1 MNMVYYN
8 GVKERKSC
16 MKYIDNDA
24 FIIEVEKAILESG
37 FTKRK
42 IAEALDMSPQNLNKL
57 LNKKNFSMADAKK
70 ILDVIGFEIEFE
82 IKRK

>member
-1 MNMVYYN
+1 MVYYN
-8 GVKERKSC
+8 GVKERKSY

-70 ILDVIGFEIEFE
+70 ILDVFGYEIEFE

>member
-8 GVKERKSC
+8 GVKERKSH

>member
-1 MNMVYYN
+1 MVYYN
-8 GVKERKSC
+8 GVKERKSY

-57 LNKKNFSMADAKK
+57 MKKKNFSMADAKK
-70 ILDVIGFEIEFE
+70 ILDVIGYKIEFE

>member
-1 MNMVYYN
+1 MVYYN
-8 GVKERKSC
+8 GVKERKSY

-70 ILDVIGFEIEFE
+70 ILDVIDYEIEFE

>member
-1 MNMVYYN
+1 MVYYN
-8 GVKERKSC
+8 GVKERKSN

-70 ILDVIGFEIEFE
+70 LLDVIGYEIEFE

>member
-1 MNMVYYN
+1 MVYYN
-8 GVKERKSC
+8 GVKERKPF
-16 MKYIDNDA
+16 MKYIDTDA

-70 ILDVIGFEIEFE
+70 ILDVIGYEIEFE

>member
-1 MNMVYYN
+1 
-8 GVKERKSC
+8 

-24 FIIEVEKAILESG
+24 FIIEVEKAILESE

-70 ILDVIGFEIEFE
+70 ILDVIGYEIEFE

>member
-1 MNMVYYN
+1 
-8 GVKERKSC
+8 

-42 IAEALDMSPQNLNKL
+42 IAEVLDMSPQNLNKL

-70 ILDVIGFEIEFE
+70 ILDVICYEIEFE

>member
-1 MNMVYYN
+1 MVYYN
-8 GVKERKSC
+8 GVKERKSS

-70 ILDVIGFEIEFE
+70 ILDVIAYEIEFE